1 MWADHT
7 TGDLCRAE
15 TYRDFLLEMH
25 QRVTQEMGGPGVFHC
40 CGKTIDRVHLF
51 AAAGWDVFH
60 FESQV
65 DAREA
70 RAAAGER
77 MALMGNLNNPTLLYQ
92 GTAED
97 VYRTCWDLLDQG
109 VDGLAPEGSVP
120 LVTKKEPLMAIA
132 AAARDWS
139 KLRRGEGP
147 SWCDLTRPRAPFQ
160 AELATRATGDRRSM
174 ADLKRLQMAVE
185 VGDRETAV
193 EVTQQAIDEEIPP
206 KTVLDAMTDAMG
218 VVGQRF
224 QDNEIYVPEMLISA
238 RAMKAAVA
246 LLEPLLIGSGY
257 KPDSIAVMGTIKGDL
272 HDIGKNLVGMMLKGA
287 NFEIFDLGTNVS
299 VDRFMAA
306 AREHKADI
314 IGISAL
320 LTTTMGGMR
329 GVIEAVRAADDLP
342 DLKVMVGGA
351 AVTKEFA
358 EQIGADGWAPDAASA
373 VILARRLVAEA
384 RAAQQDRR
392 CQSPRLP
399 S

>member
-1 MWADHT
+1 
-7 TGDLCRAE
+7 
-15 TYRDFLLEMH
+15 
-25 QRVTQEMGGPGVFHC
+25 
-40 CGKTIDRVHLF
+40 
-51 AAAGWDVFH
+51 
-60 FESQV
+60 
-65 DAREA
+65 
-70 RAAAGER
+70 
-77 MALMGNLNNPTLLYQ
+77 
-92 GTAED
+92 
-97 VYRTCWDLLDQG
+97 
-109 VDGLAPEGSVP
+109 
-120 LVTKKEPLMAIA
+120 
-132 AAARDWS
+132 
-139 KLRRGEGP
+139 
-147 SWCDLTRPRAPFQ
+147 
-160 AELATRATGDRRSM
+160 M
-174 ADLKRLQMAVE
+174 ADLKRLQTAVE

-238 RAMKAAVA
+238 RA

-257 KPDSIAVMGTIKGDL
+257 KPDSVAVMGTIKGDL

-299 VDRFMAA
+299 VDKFMAA

-329 GVIEAVRAADDLP
+329 TVIEAVRAADDLP
-342 DLKVMVGGA
+342 HLPVMVGGA

-358 EQIGADGWAPDAASA
+358 EQIGADGWAPDAGSA

-384 RAAQQDRR
+384 RAAKSAD
-392 CQSPRLP
+392 PATADVA
-399 S
+399 